1 MSLKGIAQETL
12 KILEA
17 GAYTSP
23 SGQPRSIAAA
33 QAHARAHTLLYT
45 PAQGA
50 ALLGEPHT
58 PTPVGYPASLNIQ
71 VLAMR
76 TQEAALQLAQAGHQD
91 ILVLNF
97 ASARNPGGGFT
108 NGAKAQEE
116 DLCRCSGLYLCQL
129 EQMDYYHANRDQA
142 SMLYTDHVIYSPDV
156 PWFRARSRELL
167 EEPFLASVI
176 TAPAP
181 NAGQARRR
189 SALVEPQLQETLAR
203 RAGIVLAI
211 ARAHKR
217 RTLVLGAWGCG
228 VFDNAP
234 AQVAEVFD
242 QWLQDARFADA
253 FDRVVFAI
261 YARDKHDKNLS
272 AFERRF
278 SSWL

>member
-1 MSLKGIAQETL
+1 MSLKGVAQETL

-23 SGQPRSIAAA
+23 AGHQRSIAAA
-33 QAHARAHTLLYT
+33 QAYARAHTRLYE
-45 PAQGA
+45 PAQGV
-50 ALLGEPHT
+50 ALLGEPFS
-58 PTPVGYPASLNIQ
+58 PEPVSYPSSVRIEVRAT
-71 VLAMR
+71 R
-76 TQEAALQLAQAGHQD
+76 TQEAAHKLAQEGHQD
-91 ILVLNF
+91 IVVLNF

-129 EQMDYYHANRDQA
+129 EQMGYYHANRAQD

-156 PWFRARSRELL
+156 PWFRAKSRELL

-189 SALVEPQLQETLAR
+189 SALVEPQIHETLMR

-211 ARAHKR
+211 ARAQRR

-228 VFDNAP
+228 VFDNSA
-234 AQVAEVFD
+234 AQVATVFD

-261 YARDKHDKNLS
+261 YARDKHDKNLN